1 MRYSTCGLEPLSRVI
16 AAGEGVHPSLPRG
29 KNNPQAGR
37 TEEKRQGHGC
47 GFGDQVFASEYRFCS
62 CFSTSS
68 PPVEENQMPVKA
80 RNGVPAY
87 QRIQGVIRKVIDT
100 GGLRPGDAVPS
111 ERELARIHEV
121 SLMTARHALATLE
134 QEGVVE
140 RRRGVGTFV
149 STPKIHFNKLMSYT
163 EQMRSRSLTAGSK
176 VLFSEIVD
184 DEAEATARLSLSP
197 KSHVLKLER
206 LRHTSGEPFALET
219 CYFSAKHFASLLSEQ
234 LERESLFGILERR
247 YNVVLGYADEEVDAT
262 AADPRTAELL
272 GVPKREPL
280 LRIRQVIYSTK
291 GTVIVYVLGLYR
303 SDRHN
308 LVIRRFR

>member
-1 MRYSTCGLEPLSRVI
+1 MQVK
-16 AAGEGVHPSLPRG
+16 PR
-29 KNNPQAGR
+29 N
-37 TEEKRQGHGC
+37 
-47 GFGDQVFASEYRFCS
+47 S
-62 CFSTSS
+62 
-68 PPVEENQMPVKA
+68 
-80 RNGVPAY
+80 VPAY
-87 QRIQGVIRKVIDT
+87 QRIQGSIRKTIEA
-100 GGLRPGDAVPS
+100 GGLRPGDVVPS
-111 ERELARIHEV
+111 ERELARIHDV

-163 EQMRSRSLTAGSK
+163 EQMRGRSLTAGSK
-176 VLFSEIVD
+176 VLFAEIVD
-184 DEAEATARLSLSP
+184 DEPEATARLSLSP
-197 KSHVLKLER
+197 KSQVLKLER
-206 LRHTSGEPFALET
+206 LRHAAGEPFALET
-219 CYFSAKHFASLLSEQ
+219 CYFSAKHFVGLLSQ
-234 LERESLFGILERR
+234 PLEHESLFKILERH

-280 LRIRQVIYSTK
+280 LRMRQVIYSTK
-291 GTVIVYVLGLYR
+291 GSVIVYVLGLYR

>member
-1 MRYSTCGLEPLSRVI
+1 MRI
-16 AAGEGVHPSLPRG
+16 
-29 KNNPQAGR
+29 
-37 TEEKRQGHGC
+37 
-47 GFGDQVFASEYRFCS
+47 
-62 CFSTSS
+62 
-68 PPVEENQMPVKA
+68 VEENPMQLKS

-87 QRIQGVIRKVIDT
+87 QRIQGAIRKIIDA

-111 ERELARIHEV
+111 ERELARIHDV

-176 VLFSEIVD
+176 VLFAEIVD
-184 DEAEATARLSLSP
+184 DEPEATARLSLSP
-197 KSHVLKLER
+197 KSHILKLER
-206 LRHTSGEPFALET
+206 LRHTAGEPFALET
-219 CYFSAKHFASLLSEQ
+219 CYFSAKQFAGLLSEP
-234 LERESLFGILERR
+234 LEHESLFGVLERH
-247 YNVVLGYADEEVDAT
+247 YKVVLGYADEEVDAT

-291 GTVIVYVLGLYR
+291 GTVIVYVLGMYR